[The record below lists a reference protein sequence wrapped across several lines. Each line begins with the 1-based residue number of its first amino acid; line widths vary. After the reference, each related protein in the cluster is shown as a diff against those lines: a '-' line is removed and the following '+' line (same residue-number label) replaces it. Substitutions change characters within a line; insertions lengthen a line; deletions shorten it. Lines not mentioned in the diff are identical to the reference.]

1 METVFS
7 KQLQMLRKQSGITQ
21 EQLADKLG
29 VTAQAVS
36 KWENGS
42 YPDGDLLPK
51 IADIFDVSIDNLY
64 GRGEGRC
71 SFEQQVLNHMRAIA
85 DSNQDFS
92 AEWMK
97 NYLNIIWAM
106 QLTAWR
112 ECRYYYDLPDFKD
125 SNGTVASEC
134 TCNTG
139 VTYMRLNKDFRYFT
153 FIEQPE
159 SFAKQFS
166 DIDKLSE
173 LFRFLGD
180 KMNIKVVMYLLSLDN
195 GEVVSASTIAIHL
208 GYPKE
213 KIEKALQYLLSI
225 NSTNK
230 EVLEI
235 SVLRPDSHTEKV
247 YGVRNFMPEMIVLLT
262 GAFAVLNQ
270 PHGYQTSVN
279 NRDYPFFDR
288 KDMSFIKV
296 GEKNEEK

>member
-7 KQLQMLRKQSGITQ
+7 KQLQKLRKQSGITQ

-64 GRGEGRC
+64 GRGEEKC

-85 DSNQDFS
+85 DSSQDSS
-92 AEWMK
+92 AEWLE

-112 ECRYYYDLPDFKD
+112 ECRYYYDIPDFKD
-125 SNGTVASEC
+125 SNGTIASEC

-180 KMNIKVVMYLLSLDN
+180 KMNLKVVMYLLSLDN
-195 GEVVSASTIAIHL
+195 GEVGGASTIATHL

-225 NSTNK
+225 NGSNK
-230 EVLEI
+230 EIIEI
-235 SVLRPDSHTEKV
+235 SVLCADNDKEKV
-247 YGVRNFMPEMIVLLT
+247 YGVRNYLPEMLILLT

>member
-1 METVFS
+1 
-7 KQLQMLRKQSGITQ
+7 MLHTTAICV
-21 EQLADKLG
+21 KLNANKEELIWKRFFKA
-29 VTAQAVS
+29 VTDAQKAKRYHAGTACRQARCYRTGS
-36 KWENGS
+36 IKMGNGS

-64 GRGEGRC
+64 GRGEEKC

-85 DSNQDFS
+85 DSSQDSS
-92 AEWMK
+92 AEWLK

-106 QLTAWR
+106 QLTVWR
-112 ECRYYYDLPDFKD
+112 ECRYYYGLPDFKD
-125 SNGTVASEC
+125 SNGTIASEC

-180 KMNIKVVMYLLSLDN
+180 KMNLKVVMYLLSLDN
-195 GEVVSASTIAIHL
+195 SEVVGASTIATHL

-213 KIEKALQYLLSI
+213 KIEKRFSI
-225 NSTNK
+225 
-230 EVLEI
+230 
-235 SVLRPDSHTEKV
+235 
-247 YGVRNFMPEMIVLLT
+247 F
-262 GAFAVLNQ
+262 
-270 PHGYQTSVN
+270 
-279 NRDYPFFDR
+279 
-288 KDMSFIKV
+288 
-296 GEKNEEK
+296 

>member
-1 METVFS
+1 METTFS
-7 KQLQMLRKQSGITQ
+7 KQLQKFRKQSGITQ
-21 EQLADKLG
+21 EQLAAKLG

-64 GRGEGRC
+64 GRGEEKC
-71 SFEQQVLNHMRAIA
+71 SFEQQVVNHMQAIA
-85 DSNQDFS
+85 DSNHDS
-92 AEWMK
+92 GAEWLK
-97 NYLNIIWAM
+97 NYRNIIWAM

-112 ECRYYYDLPDFKD
+112 ECRYYYGIPDFKD
-125 SNGTVASEC
+125 SNGTFASEC

-139 VTYMRLNKDFRYFT
+139 VTYMRLNEDFRYFT
-153 FIEQPE
+153 YIEQPE

-166 DIDKLSE
+166 DLDKLSE
-173 LFRFLGD
+173 LFAFLGD
-180 KMNIKVVMYLLSLDN
+180 KMNLKVVMYLLSLDN
-195 GEVVSASTIAIHL
+195 GEVAGASTIATHL

-213 KIEKALQYLLSI
+213 KIEKALQYLMSI
-225 NSTNK
+225 NGSNK
-230 EVLEI
+230 EIIEI
-235 SVLRPDSHTEKV
+235 SVLCADNDKEKV
-247 YGVRNFMPEMIVLLT
+247 YGVRNYLPEMLFLLT

-270 PHGYQTSVN
+270 PHGYQTNVN

-288 KDMSFIKV
+288 KDMSFIKA

>member
-7 KQLQMLRKQSGITQ
+7 KQLQKLRKQSGITQ
-21 EQLADKLG
+21 EQLAAKLG

-36 KWENGS
+36 KWENGR
-42 YPDGDLLPK
+42 YPDSDLLPK

-64 GRGEGRC
+64 GRGEERC
-71 SFEQQVLNHMRAIA
+71 LFEQQVVNHMRAIA
-85 DSNQDFS
+85 DSSQDSS
-92 AEWMK
+92 AEWLK

-125 SNGTVASEC
+125 SNGTIASEC

-180 KMNIKVVMYLLSLDN
+180 N
-195 GEVVSASTIAIHL
+195 
-208 GYPKE
+208 
-213 KIEKALQYLLSI
+213 LSI
-225 NSTNK
+225 NGSNK
-230 EVLEI
+230 EIIEI
-235 SVLRPDSHTEKV
+235 SVLCADNDKEKV
-247 YGVRNFMPEMIVLLT
+247 YGVRNYLPEMLILLT

>member
-1 METVFS
+1 
-7 KQLQMLRKQSGITQ
+7 
-21 EQLADKLG
+21 
-29 VTAQAVS
+29 
-36 KWENGS
+36 
-42 YPDGDLLPK
+42 
-51 IADIFDVSIDNLY
+51 
-64 GRGEGRC
+64 
-71 SFEQQVLNHMRAIA
+71 
-85 DSNQDFS
+85 
-92 AEWMK
+92 
-97 NYLNIIWAM
+97 
-106 QLTAWR
+106 
-112 ECRYYYDLPDFKD
+112 
-125 SNGTVASEC
+125 
-134 TCNTG
+134 
-139 VTYMRLNKDFRYFT
+139 MRLNKDFRYFT

-180 KMNIKVVMYLLSLDN
+180 KMNLKVVMYLLSLDN
-195 GEVVSASTIAIHL
+195 GEVVGASTIATHL

-225 NSTNK
+225 NGSNK
-230 EVLEI
+230 EIIEI
-235 SVLRPDSHTEKV
+235 SVLCADADNDKEKV
-247 YGVRNFMPEMIVLLT
+247 YGVRNYLPEMLILLT

>member
-1 METVFS
+1 METFFS

-21 EQLADKLG
+21 EQLAAKLG

-64 GRGEGRC
+64 GRGEERC
-71 SFEQQVLNHMRAIA
+71 SFEQQVVNHMRAIA
-85 DSNQDFS
+85 DSSQDSS
-92 AEWMK
+92 AEWLK
-97 NYLNIIWAM
+97 SYLNIIWAM

-112 ECRYYYDLPDFKD
+112 ENRYYYDIPDFKD
-125 SNGTVASEC
+125 SKGTIASEC

-180 KMNIKVVMYLLSLDN
+180 KMNLKVVMYLLSLDN

-235 SVLRPDSHTEKV
+235 SVLRPDNHTEKV

-262 GAFAVLNQ
+262 GAYAVLNQ
-270 PHGYQTSVN
+270 PHGYQTNVN

-288 KDMSFIKV
+288 KDMNFIKV

>member
-7 KQLQMLRKQSGITQ
+7 KQLQKLRKQSGITQ
-21 EQLADKLG
+21 EQLAAKLG

-42 YPDGDLLPK
+42 YPDSDLLPK

-64 GRGEGRC
+64 GRGEEKC

-85 DSNQDFS
+85 DGSQDSS
-92 AEWMK
+92 AEWLE

-112 ECRYYYDLPDFKD
+112 ECRYYYDIPDFKD
-125 SNGTVASEC
+125 SNGTIASEC
-134 TCNTG
+134 
-139 VTYMRLNKDFRYFT
+139 FT
-153 FIEQPE
+153 
-159 SFAKQFS
+159 KQFS

-180 KMNIKVVMYLLSLDN
+180 KMNLKVVMYLLSLDN
-195 GEVVSASTIAIHL
+195 GEVVGASTIATHL

-225 NSTNK
+225 NGSNK
-230 EVLEI
+230 EINEI
-235 SVLRPDSHTEKV
+235 SVLCADNDKEKV
-247 YGVRNFMPEMIVLLT
+247 YGVRNYLPEMLILLT

>member
-7 KQLQMLRKQSGITQ
+7 KQLQKLRKQSSITQ
-21 EQLADKLG
+21 EQLAAKLG

-64 GRGEGRC
+64 GRGEERC
-71 SFEQQVLNHMRAIA
+71 LFEQQVVNHMRAIA
-85 DSNQDFS
+85 DSSQDSS
-92 AEWMK
+92 AEWLK

-112 ECRYYYDLPDFKD
+112 ECRYY
-125 SNGTVASEC
+125 
-134 TCNTG
+134 
-139 VTYMRLNKDFRYFT
+139 
-153 FIEQPE
+153 IEQPE

-180 KMNIKVVMYLLSLDN
+180 KMNLKVVMYLLSLDN
-195 GEVVSASTIAIHL
+195 GEVAGASTIATHL

-225 NSTNK
+225 NGSNK
-230 EVLEI
+230 EIIEI
-235 SVLRPDSHTEKV
+235 SVLCADNDKEKV
-247 YGVRNFMPEMIVLLT
+247 YGVRNYLPEMLILLT

>member
-21 EQLADKLG
+21 EQLAAKLG

-64 GRGEGRC
+64 GRGEKRC
-71 SFEQQVLNHMRAIA
+71 SFEQQVVNHMQAIA
-85 DSNQDFS
+85 DSSQDS
-92 AEWMK
+92 CAEWLK
-97 NYLNIIWAM
+97 NYRNIIWAM

-125 SNGTVASEC
+125 SNGTIASEC

-180 KMNIKVVMYLLSLDN
+180 KMNLKVVMYLLSLDN

-235 SVLRPDSHTEKV
+235 SVLRPDNHTEKV

-270 PHGYQTSVN
+270 PHGYSTNVN
-279 NRDYPFFDR
+279 NRDYPFFNR

>member
-1 METVFS
+1 MLFLNNAFTKDITEYDGEVLKEVKTVDGKIYLSNGAIIKEGVVGKFFDIATNDKYGTVF
-7 KQLQMLRKQSGITQ
+7 
-21 EQLADKLG
+21 EADG
-29 VTAQAVS
+29 
-36 KWENGS
+36 
-42 YPDGDLLPK
+42 PDEIGP
-51 IADIFDVSIDNLY
+51 IVGFAPV
-64 GRGEGRC
+64 
-71 SFEQQVLNHMRAIA
+71 MRAIA
-85 DSNQDFS
+85 DGSQDSS
-92 AEWMK
+92 AEWLK

-112 ECRYYYDLPDFKD
+112 ECRYYYDIPDFKD

-159 SFAKQFS
+159 SFTKQFS

-180 KMNIKVVMYLLSLDN
+180 KMNLKVVMYLLSLDN
-195 GEVVSASTIAIHL
+195 GEVVGASTIATHL

-225 NSTNK
+225 NGSNK
-230 EVLEI
+230 EIIEI
-235 SVLRPDSHTEKV
+235 SVLCADNDKEKV
-247 YGVRNFMPEMIVLLT
+247 YGVRNYLPEMLILLT

>member
-1 METVFS
+1 METIFS
-7 KQLQMLRKQSGITQ
+7 KQLQKLRKQSGITQ

-64 GRGEGRC
+64 GRGEKRC
-71 SFEQQVLNHMRAIA
+71 SFEQQVVNHMQAIA
-85 DSNQDFS
+85 DSSQDS
-92 AEWMK
+92 CAEWLK
-97 NYLNIIWAM
+97 NYRNIIWAM

-112 ECRYYYDLPDFKD
+112 ECRYYYDLPDFKV
-125 SNGTVASEC
+125 SNGTIASEC

-180 KMNIKVVMYLLSLDN
+180 KMNLKVVMYLLSLDN
-195 GEVVSASTIAIHL
+195 GEVASASTIATHL

-225 NSTNK
+225 NGSNK
-230 EVLEI
+230 EIIEI
-235 SVLRPDSHTEKV
+235 SVLCADDGKEKV
-247 YGVRNFMPEMIVLLT
+247 YGVRNYLPEMLILLT

-270 PHGYQTSVN
+270 PHGYSTNVN